1 MKKVNLKNI
10 QSKIISSVDIDVA
23 VYTPIAP
30 RKDCVKVNLN
40 NINNLSRA
48 WKKQDIVPA
57 SFDIILDT
65 YDSIEEIEHM
75 KSLLKIKAIRN
86 NRTGKVF
93 DLAEERLFMRLK
105 KIEQIKVVVHILESD
120 IDVVIAGYEE
130 KAIDTNIAQLKK
142 LIAKLEIEHKKKQV
156 LINDNVRRMARSI

>member
-1 MKKVNLKNI
+1 MKRVNLKDIQSKIVSNVDIDIVSHIPIAPRANCKKVNLN
-10 QSKIISSVDIDVA
+10 S
-23 VYTPIAP
+23 
-30 RKDCVKVNLN
+30 
-40 NINNLSRA
+40 INNLSRA
-48 WKKQDIVPA
+48 WKKQEIVQT
-57 SFDIILDT
+57 SFDVILDT

-105 KIEQIKVVVHILESD
+105 KIEQVKVVVHILESD

-130 KAIDTNIAQLKK
+130 KAIDSNIDQLKK
-142 LIAKLEIEHKKKQV
+142 LIAKLEIEHKKKQALV
-156 LINDNVRRMARSI
+156 NDNVRRMARSI

>member
-1 MKKVNLKNI
+1 MTKVNLKDI
-10 QSKIISSVDIDVA
+10 QSSIISSVDIDVA

-30 RKDCVKVNLN
+30 RKGCVKVNLN
-40 NINNLSRA
+40 SINNLSRA
-48 WKKQDIVPA
+48 WKKQDIVPT
-57 SFDIILDT
+57 SFDVILDT

-105 KIEQIKVVVHILESD
+105 KIEQVKVVVHILESD

-130 KAIDTNIAQLKK
+130 KAIDSNIAQLKK
-142 LIAKLEIEHKKKQV
+142 LIANLEIEHKKKQV
-156 LINDNVRRMARSI
+156 LVNDNVRRMARSL

>member
-1 MKKVNLKNI
+1 MKKVNLKDI
-10 QSKIISSVDIDVA
+10 QSKIVSTADIDVA
-23 VYTPIAP
+23 DYTPIAP
-30 RKDCVKVNLN
+30 RKGCVKVNLN

-48 WKKQDIVPA
+48 WKKQEIVQT
-57 SFDIILDT
+57 SFDVILDT

-120 IDVVIAGYEE
+120 INVVIAGYEE
-130 KAIDTNIAQLKK
+130 KAIDSNIDQLKK
-142 LIAKLEIEHKKKQV
+142 LITKLEIEHKKKQALV
-156 LINDNVRRMARSI
+156 NDNVRRMARSI

>member
-1 MKKVNLKNI
+1 MTKVNLKDI
-10 QSKIISSVDIDVA
+10 QSSIISSVDIDVA

-30 RKDCVKVNLN
+30 RKGCVKVNLN
-40 NINNLSRA
+40 SINNLSRA

-57 SFDIILDT
+57 SFDVILDT

-105 KIEQIKVVVHILESD
+105 KIEQVKVVVHILESD

-130 KAIDTNIAQLKK
+130 KAIDSNIAQLKK
-142 LIAKLEIEHKKKQV
+142 LIANLEIEHKKKQV
-156 LINDNVRRMARSI
+156 LVNDNVRRMARSI

>member
-1 MKKVNLKNI
+1 MTKVNLKDI
-10 QSKIISSVDIDVA
+10 QSSIISSVDIDVA
-23 VYTPIAP
+23 VYAPIAP
-30 RKDCVKVNLN
+30 RKGCVKVNLN
-40 NINNLSRA
+40 SINNLSRA

-57 SFDIILDT
+57 TFDVILDT

-105 KIEQIKVVVHILESD
+105 KIEQVKVVVHILESD

-130 KAIDTNIAQLKK
+130 KAIDSNIAQLKK
-142 LIAKLEIEHKKKQV
+142 LIANLEIEHKKKQV
-156 LINDNVRRMARSI
+156 LVNDNVRRMARSI

>member
-1 MKKVNLKNI
+1 MKKVNLKDI
-10 QSKIISSVDIDVA
+10 QSKIVSTADIDVA
-23 VYTPIAP
+23 DYTPIAP
-30 RKDCVKVNLN
+30 RKGCVKVNLN

-48 WKKQDIVPA
+48 WKKQEIVQT
-57 SFDIILDT
+57 SFDVILDT

-130 KAIDTNIAQLKK
+130 KAIDSNIDQLKK
-142 LIAKLEIEHKKKQV
+142 LIAKLEIEYKKKQA

>member
-1 MKKVNLKNI
+1 VTKVNLKDI
-10 QSKIISSVDIDVA
+10 QSSIISSVDIDVA

-30 RKDCVKVNLN
+30 RKGCVKVNLN
-40 NINNLSRA
+40 SINNLSRA
-48 WKKQDIVPA
+48 WKKQDIVPT
-57 SFDIILDT
+57 SFDVILDT

-105 KIEQIKVVVHILESD
+105 KIEQVKVVVHILESD

-130 KAIDTNIAQLKK
+130 KAIDSNIAQLKK
-142 LIAKLEIEHKKKQV
+142 LIANLEIEHKKKQV
-156 LINDNVRRMARSI
+156 LVNDNVRRMARSL

>member
-1 MKKVNLKNI
+1 
-10 QSKIISSVDIDVA
+10 
-23 VYTPIAP
+23 
-30 RKDCVKVNLN
+30 
-40 NINNLSRA
+40 
-48 WKKQDIVPA
+48 
-57 SFDIILDT
+57 
-65 YDSIEEIEHM
+65 M

-105 KIEQIKVVVHILESD
+105 KIEQVKVVVHILESD

-130 KAIDTNIAQLKK
+130 KAIDSNIVQLKK
-142 LIAKLEIEHKKKQV
+142 LIAKLEIEHSKKQV

>member
-1 MKKVNLKNI
+1 MTKVNLKDI
-10 QSKIISSVDIDVA
+10 QSSIISSVDIDVA
-23 VYTPIAP
+23 TYTPIAP
-30 RKDCVKVNLN
+30 RKGCVKVNLN
-40 NINNLSRA
+40 SINNLSRA

-57 SFDIILDT
+57 TFDVILDT

-105 KIEQIKVVVHILESD
+105 KIEQVKVVVHILESD

-130 KAIDTNIAQLKK
+130 KAIDSNIAQLKK
-142 LIAKLEIEHKKKQV
+142 LIANLEIEHKKKQV
-156 LINDNVRRMARSI
+156 LVNDNVRRMARSI

>member
-1 MKKVNLKNI
+1 MKKVNLKDI
-10 QSKIISSVDIDVA
+10 QSKIVSTANIDVA
-23 VYTPIAP
+23 DYIPIAP
-30 RKDCVKVNLN
+30 RKGCVKVNLN

-48 WKKQDIVPA
+48 WKKQEIVQT
-57 SFDIILDT
+57 SFDVILDT

-130 KAIDTNIAQLKK
+130 KAIDSNIDQLKK
-142 LIAKLEIEHKKKQV
+142 LIAKLEIEHKKKQA